1 MTVSSEQSAGGRVTL
16 EYDGAVACLTLSNP
30 PQGYMDEAMETALA
44 AHVDA
49 LEADD
54 AIRAVVLTGGQDGV
68 FVRHYDVSVIE
79 TRGRA
84 LAARGLRLS
93 TDRPV
98 PEAPIHA
105 TLRRMEQSG
114 KAYVAALNGTAM
126 GGGFELALAC
136 DIRLVQNGAHHL
148 GLPEINLGILPGAG
162 GTQRLPRLIGH
173 AWATRMMLLGDT
185 LTPREAVSCG
195 FAMTLTD
202 GPVLPDAMTVANRLA
217 AKPAKALAHIKRLL
231 RSAGDTPLD
240 EALAAERMLFCDLMI
255 SDDAIALM
263 ADWTDGK
270 RTIRDDP

>member
-1 MTVSSEQSAGGRVTL
+1 MSVSTEQGTGGTVTL
-16 EYDGAVACLTLSNP
+16 ERDGVVACLTLSNP
-30 PQGYMDEAMETALA
+30 PEGYMDVAMEAALA
-44 AHVDA
+44 AHVEA

-54 AIRAVVLTGGQDGV
+54 TIRSVVLTGGQDGV
-68 FVRHYDVSVIE
+68 FVRHYDVSLIE
-79 TRGRA
+79 QRGRK
-84 LAARGLRLS
+84 LAERGMQFS

-98 PEAPIHA
+98 PEAPIHG
-105 TLRRMEQSG
+105 TLRRMQDSG

-136 DIRLVQNGAHHL
+136 DVRLVQDGPYHL

-173 AWATRMMLLGDT
+173 AWAARMMLLGDT

-195 FAMTLTD
+195 FAMALTD
-202 GPVLPDAMTVANRLA
+202 GPVLPDAMSVAHRLA

-240 EALAAERMLFCDLMI
+240 EALAAERTLFCDLMI